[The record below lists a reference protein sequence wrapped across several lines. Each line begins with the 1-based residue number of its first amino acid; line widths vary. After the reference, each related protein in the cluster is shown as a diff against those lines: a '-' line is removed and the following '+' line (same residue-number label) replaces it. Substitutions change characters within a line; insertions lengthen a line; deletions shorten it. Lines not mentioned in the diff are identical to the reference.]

1 MGSSSYGITARPV
14 ILLVQV
20 FGVTACVLVLYWCLH
35 YGGGLAFS
43 SSNKDHIFNLHPVM
57 MFIGYIFLAS
67 QAILSFKMVPVKKKL
82 QKIVHLS
89 LLGLSTIIGAFGI
102 YPVFKVHHETNIDN
116 MFSLHSWIGMGAV
129 CLFGVQWMV
138 GFITFL
144 YPGAS
149 MRIRTSVVPWHVFFG
164 LFLYAMAI
172 VAAETGFLD
181 KLEIQEI
188 ETGLDKFGSEAMLV
202 NFTAVIIL
210 LFAMLVVLSTVLP
223 GA

>member
-67 QAILSFKMVPVKKKL
+67 QAILAFKIVPMKKDL
-82 QKIVHLS
+82 HKIVHLR
-89 LLGLSTIIGAFGI
+89 LLWISTIMGALGM

-116 MFSLHSWIGMGAV
+116 MFNLHSWIGMGDV
-129 CLFGVQWMV
+129 CLFGVQWVV
-138 GFITFL
+138 GFITFF
-144 YPGAS
+144 YPRAS
-149 MRIRTSVVPWHVFFG
+149 MRIRTSVVHWHLFFG

-172 VAAETGFLD
+172 VAAKMGFLD
-181 KLEIQEI
+181 KLEIEEI
-188 ETGLDKFGSEAMLV
+188 ERGLDKL
-202 NFTAVIIL
+202 
-210 LFAMLVVLSTVLP
+210 
-223 GA
+223 